1 MPVYLAEHSS
11 VPLGK
16 GEARQLVSFP
26 EGTHEDV
33 TRTFVNGG
41 YRASQMYLPSR
52 ALNALIQSW
61 QWVALVFSMATFLLV
76 LGGLHRR
83 RLQQVERQ
91 FNMRLE
97 ERLHERTRIARDLH
111 DTLLQSFQGLLLRFD
126 AATNLLP
133 GRPEEART
141 RLESAMDRA
150 EEAITEG
157 RDAVRGLRS
166 STLLTNDLAR
176 AIDALGEAAIFYGVA
191 SSVLHLLSCIS
202 CPASPCPAS
211 LSCMASQT
219 SQRGDL
225 PVLARMRLYGCTPAF
240 SPLVSQR
247 NVKQWDGCDESI
259 LA

>member
-97 ERLHERTRIARDLH
+97 ERLNERTRIARDLH

-202 CPASPCPAS
+202 
-211 LSCMASQT
+211 LSCIS
-219 SQRGDL
+219 
-225 PVLARMRLYGCTPAF
+225 VLHGEPDQPARRSSRPGQDAVVWMYTRF
-240 SPLVSQR
+240 FPLVSQR

>member
-97 ERLHERTRIARDLH
+97 ERLHERTPSRGTCTIRCCKASRVCCCGLMRRRIYCQGVRRKRAR
-111 DTLLQSFQGLLLRFD
+111 GWKARWIGRRKR
-126 AATNLLP
+126 LP
-133 GRPEEART
+133 RV
-141 RLESAMDRA
+141 AMLS
-150 EEAITEG
+150 G
-157 RDAVRGLRS
+157 VCVPLRS
-166 STLLTNDLAR
+166 
-176 AIDALGEAAIFYGVA
+176 
-191 SSVLHLLSCIS
+191 
-202 CPASPCPAS
+202 
-211 LSCMASQT
+211 
-219 SQRGDL
+219 
-225 PVLARMRLYGCTPAF
+225 
-240 SPLVSQR
+240 
-247 NVKQWDGCDESI
+247 
-259 LA
+259 

>member
-52 ALNALIQSW
+52 ALNALIKSW

-176 AIDALGEAAIFYGVA
+176 AIHALGEAAIFYGVA

-202 CPASPCPAS
+202 
-211 LSCMASQT
+211 LSCIS
-219 SQRGDL
+219 
-225 PVLARMRLYGCTPAF
+225 VLHGEPGQPARRSSRPGQDAVVWMYTRFFPPCQSEKRKTMGWMR
-240 SPLVSQR
+240 
-247 NVKQWDGCDESI
+247 
-259 LA
+259 